1 MKAQMFNHSEW
12 VSETDPFKLRN
23 KYTEL
28 LKDSGFGILSFLEY
42 NFEPQGYT
50 ALWLLSESHFAIHTF
65 PEENKSYIELS
76 SCIEKQ
82 YRNFIDLND
91 QSLEDEISEIKE
103 SIETIESGN

>member
-1 MKAQMFNHSEW
+1 MKAQMFNYNDWIE
-12 VSETDPFKLRN
+12 ETNPFILRE
-23 KYTEL
+23 KFDTM
-28 LKDSGFGILSFLEY
+28 LKDSGFGVLSFVEY

-82 YRNFIDLND
+82 YIKFMELN
-91 QSLEDEISEIKE
+91 QSQVVLD
-103 SIETIESGN
+103 